1 MKNFG
6 IILGGLHVKS
16 SRAEFSKSDRADE
29 VETVKLLELLYD
41 RHFRVVFIGSALLAL
56 QQLSGINVVFYFY
69 SNIFKSSGVPSDI
82 ANMSVGVVNLS
93 GYMSL
98 SHTMFFIAFSMAM
111 QAVAGSTLVSGS
123 SVVYLSIGG
132 VLIFKTSGYKFLC
145 WFAIS
150 AVAGTTWGPDFV
162 QSSQAFACGDFSLSR
177 TMWWKQKEK
186 LCKRLRWHFFQLS

>member
-1 MKNFG
+1 M
-6 IILGGLHVKS
+6 
-16 SRAEFSKSDRADE
+16 AEFSKSDRADE
-29 VETVKLLELLYD
+29 VETVKLLELLYG
-41 RHFRVVFIGSALLAL
+41 RHFRVVFIVSALLAL

-69 SNIFKSSGVPSDI
+69 STIFKSSGVPSDI

-93 GYMSL
+93 VYMSL

-132 VLIFKTSGYKFLC
+132 VLLFKISGYKFLC

-150 AVAGTTWGPDFV
+150 AVAGTTWGPDLGPRFCTVFASFCLLGFFFV
-162 QSSQAFACGDFSLSR
+162 KNNVVETKGKTLQEIEMALLPA
-177 TMWWKQKEK
+177 
-186 LCKRLRWHFFQLS
+186 